1 MIHLTASTFHSLTV
15 SLSAGIWCEQV
26 LVEHEPPLLNYFDSP
41 SASGVE
47 VLFQAPQI
55 SCQLPSVCSGYE
67 YWCRWGG
74 CSYIPLLVLLEF
86 PSFFICM
93 LFLKA
98 HWPIPADVTA
108 RRFCPQCHVKVDLD
122 WHPQIP
128 CFCLNKD
135 TKVLSNL
142 FICQLFYVIHVP
154 LHHVRHIHLLLLCQ
168 AANMSRKRADKSCGH
183 GKIIPFFPGIG
194 QSASPSPLAHPFL

>member
-1 MIHLTASTFHSLTV
+1 MFRKSSSLFIFSRTNFANLPPGV
-15 SLSAGIWCEQV
+15 FATLRVALYRSLY
-26 LVEHEPPLLNYFDSP
+26 H
-41 SASGVE
+41 SAS
-47 VLFQAPQI
+47 
-55 SCQLPSVCSGYE
+55 
-67 YWCRWGG
+67 
-74 CSYIPLLVLLEF
+74 EF
-86 PSFFICM
+86 
-93 LFLKA
+93 LFLFLLLCSWISFLFLYSQE
-98 HWPIPADVTA
+98 HTGQFQLMS
-108 RRFCPQCHVKVDLD
+108 RQGRFCPRCHVKVDLE

-183 GKIIPFFPGIG
+183 RKIIPFFPGIG
-194 QSASPSPLAHPFL
+194 QSASVSSKHTPFRPPIFWQITNKKVEISEDT

>member
-1 MIHLTASTFHSLTV
+1 MVLKSFSRLLRFLAS
-15 SLSAGIWCEQV
+15 C
-26 LVEHEPPLLNYFDSP
+26 P
-41 SASGVE
+41 
-47 VLFQAPQI
+47 
-55 SCQLPSVCSGYE
+55 PSVLGMNIGTAGGGAVLTSH
-67 YWCRWGG
+67 YWFFWSFCLS
-74 CSYIPLLVLLEF
+74 SYVCYSSWHTGQFQLM
-86 PSFFICM
+86 S
-93 LFLKA
+93 
-98 HWPIPADVTA
+98 
-108 RRFCPQCHVKVDLD
+108 RQGRFCPRCHVKVDLE

-194 QSASPSPLAHPFL
+194 QSA

>member
-1 MIHLTASTFHSLTV
+1 MFSTKTLITLQPIDRFFKFQ
-15 SLSAGIWCEQV
+15 C
-26 LVEHEPPLLNYFDSP
+26 LLHT
-41 SASGVE
+41 GQ
-47 VLFQAPQI
+47 FQLMSRQ
-55 SCQLPSVCSGYE
+55 G
-67 YWCRWGG
+67 
-74 CSYIPLLVLLEF
+74 
-86 PSFFICM
+86 
-93 LFLKA
+93 
-98 HWPIPADVTA
+98 
-108 RRFCPQCHVKVDLD
+108 RFCPQCHVKVDLE

-183 GKIIPFFPGIG
+183 GKIIPIFPAIS
-194 QSASPSPLAHPFL
+194 QSAQRIPNGQK